1 MALGERIWRHGWGMV
16 RYSISLYFIP
26 EVESL
31 KNQKGASSHASV
43 RYLFGMWR
51 SIGRHRDV
59 PIAKSTVLAMPINR
73 AFLGFCF

>member
-1 MALGERIWRHGWGMV
+1 MV
-16 RYSISLYFIP
+16 SYSISLYFIL

-51 SIGRHRDV
+51 STGRQKV
-59 PIAKSTVLAMPINR
+59 TQKMQYLC
-73 AFLGFCF
+73 GF